1 MFVFL
6 KDIIME
12 ALDDD
17 LEKGWSYYPGNDNL
31 FFKIK
36 MDELSSKL
44 DVKYAE
50 IFHHI
55 CCLILLFE
63 SKQARPD
70 I

>member
-1 MFVFL
+1 MFISL

-17 LEKGWSYYPGNDNL
+17 LEKGWSYYPGNANL
-31 FFKIK
+31 FSKIK
-36 MDELSSKL
+36 MDKLSSKL

-55 CCLILLFE
+55 CCLILSFE